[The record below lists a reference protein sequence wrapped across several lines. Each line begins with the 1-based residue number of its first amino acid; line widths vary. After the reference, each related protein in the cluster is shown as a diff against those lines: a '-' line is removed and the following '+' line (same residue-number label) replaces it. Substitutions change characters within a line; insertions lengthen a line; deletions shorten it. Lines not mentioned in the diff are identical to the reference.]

1 MKINF
6 PEELGG
12 GVGGLC
18 HTCGNYGG
26 VKGSSAPHKKG
37 KSREVAV
44 KIIYLAPCER
54 Q

>member
-12 GVGGLC
+12 GV
-18 HTCGNYGG
+18 
-26 VKGSSAPHKKG
+26 GSSAPHKKG